1 MGVLKLGLA
10 ALVGGSTAA
19 AIARNR
25 MFSASA
31 SAPTSLH
38 DFTVRGIGGEAV
50 DLSTYRGRVCVV
62 VNVASK

>member
-1 MGVLKLGLA
+1 MGLLKLGLA
-10 ALVGGSTAA
+10 AVLGGSTA

-31 SAPTSLH
+31 SAPASMH
-38 DFTVRGIGGEAV
+38 DFTVRGIGGEEV
-50 DLSTYRGRVCVV
+50 DLASYRGRVCVV